1 MNHLRKPYGDAN
13 RERNRTMRI
22 LLTGGGGY
30 LGGWVVPVAMDRGHH
45 VRILDRFCFLPPSV
59 HPEAL
64 FPELSTS
71 GNLELVRGDIR
82 RLQEYPKLFEGVDTI
97 IHLAGLSSD
106 PTCDLD
112 PEMAHDVNVE
122 CTREL
127 ARQAIQAGVKR
138 FVFASTCAVYGH
150 GVFETLDEESPS
162 NPVSVFSKS
171 KLEAETALLS
181 MASSAFSPVIARM
194 GTLFGYSRRMR
205 FDLAVNHMVATA
217 MRQGRILVRGG
228 GNQWRPFIHVHDA
241 ARALLLLT
249 ESPDSTVAG
258 QTFNIGSDTQ
268 TVKVHD
274 LAHIVAEALGGTSVE
289 VAKDDDDLRN
299 YRVRF
304 TKVEKKLNFACAYE
318 LKDGIGE
325 VRRFLTNPEIN
336 PFAEHFFNVDRMKQL
351 RALPVDAGGE
361 PVAARF
367 IPLCRPGLG
376 PEEEQAVIR
385 ALRSGWLTSGPQVKT
400 FEDMFAGAV
409 NASHAVAVSSC
420 TAALHLCLAELGIGP
435 GDEVIT
441 SPITWASTANTIIN
455 MGATLRFTDVDPVTL
470 NMNPACLEAALTE
483 RTKAIIPVH
492 IAGHPCAM
500 DAIRAIA
507 AKRRIPVI
515 EDAAHAL
522 GARYKGCPIG
532 MEGPCC
538 FSFYAIKNIT
548 TMEGGMITVN
558 SETRAS
564 RLRLLASNG
573 MASTAWDRYGR
584 SAVSTPAEVVWPG
597 YKYALGNVNAAMG
610 IEQLKKFEAFRASR
624 RRIAEMYLSVLA
636 DMEELEVPSV
646 SGDVEHAWHL
656 FIIRLNLNKL
666 SCSRNEIVHDLRRE
680 NIGTGINF
688 YGLHLHQYYANTLGM
703 RPEDYPVAT
712 DISNRIISLPLYP
725 QLSDRH
731 IHEVVSALKKVLSY
745 RRKAR

>member
-1 MNHLRKPYGDAN
+1 
-13 RERNRTMRI
+13 MRI

-30 LGGWVVPVAMDRGHH
+30 LGGWVVPVAMDLGHH

-71 GNLELVRGDIR
+71 GNLELVLGDIR
-82 RLQEYPKLFEGVDTI
+82 RLQEYPKIFEGVDAI

-150 GVFETLDEESPS
+150 GVFEILDEESPS
-162 NPVSVFSKS
+162 NPVSVFSRS

-258 QTFNIGSDTQ
+258 QIFNIGSDAQ

-274 LAHIVAEALGGTSVE
+274 LAHLVAEALGGTTVE
-289 VAKDDDDLRN
+289 VAKDDDDLRS

-304 TKVEKKLNFACAYE
+304 TKVEKKLNFACAYA

-325 VRRFLTNPEIN
+325 VRRFLANPEIN
-336 PFAEHFFNVDRMKQL
+336 PFAEHFFNVDRMKHL

-376 PEEEQAVIR
+376 PEEERAVIQ

-400 FEDMFAGAV
+400 FEDMFAAAV
-409 NASHAVAVSSC
+409 NAPHAVAVSSC

-492 IAGHPCAM
+492 IAGHPCTM

-558 SETRAS
+558 DATCAS

-646 SGDVEHAWHL
+646 SADVEHAWHL